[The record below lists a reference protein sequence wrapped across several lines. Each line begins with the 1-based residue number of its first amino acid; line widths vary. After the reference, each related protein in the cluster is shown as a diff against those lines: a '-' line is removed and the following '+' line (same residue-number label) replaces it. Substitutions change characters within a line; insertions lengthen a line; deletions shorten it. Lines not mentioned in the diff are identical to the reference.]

1 MRFDSVVQ
9 QNGKTATGIPVPTE
23 VVDALDAGKRPK
35 VTVTIGAYTYRTSVA
50 SWGDGFMLSLSA
62 ANRSAAGVEAGD
74 AVSVEIELDAAPRAV
89 DMPPDF
95 AAALAEQPVARQFF
109 ESLSFSSQRWFT
121 DSVDSAKKAETRA
134 ARIDKYVA
142 MLNEGRSR

>member
-9 QNGKTATGIPVPTE
+9 QNGKTATGIPVPAE

-35 VTVTIGAYTYRTSVA
+35 VTVTIGAHTYRSSVA
-50 SWGDGFMLSLSA
+50 SWGDGFMVSLSA
-62 ANRSAAGVEAGD
+62 ANRTAAGVEAGD
-74 AVSVEIELDAAPRAV
+74 SVSVEIELDAAPRAV
-89 DMPPDF
+89 VMPPDF

-109 ESLSFSSQRWFT
+109 ESLSFSNQRWFT

-142 MLNEGRSR
+142 MLGEGRSR